1 MQTTTFRAYELAVQ
15 FYRESRS
22 CRLPSHLRNQ
32 FDRAS
37 SSIVLNLGE
46 GWGRASRKDRHRFFF
61 YALGS
66 VRECQAILRLE
77 QESFTLPQHSLLDR
91 VAATIYRLMQSSGP

>member
-22 CRLPSHLRNQ
+22 CRLPTHLKNQ

-37 SSIVLNLGE
+37 SSVVLNLNE

-77 QESFTLPQHSLLDR
+77 AENFTQAHHETLDR
-91 VAATIYRLMQSSGP
+91 VGASIYRMLQSAGP

>member
-15 FYRESRS
+15 FYRETRS
-22 CRLPSHLRNQ
+22 CRLPNHLRNQ

-37 SSIVLNLGE
+37 SSVVLNLNE

-66 VRECQAILRLE
+66 VRECQAILRIE
-77 QESFTLPQHSLLDR
+77 AERFTAGQHTALDR